1 MPKCADIVDRLR
13 AEGRLSREDY
23 ARLLREYDSS
33 TLDYIGRV
41 AREVK
46 EQTFGNGV
54 YLRGLVE
61 ISNRCS
67 CGCYYCGLRAE
78 NQSVVRYSMSAD
90 EILASCATGYRAGL
104 RTFVLQGGEVKGR
117 EDFVAEVVRQ
127 IKAQFEG
134 VAVTLSLGEQPTEVY
149 ELWRRAGAD
158 RYLLRH
164 ESAVKEHYEQIH
176 PPRMSFEGRHKC
188 LAELRRL
195 GYQIGAGFMVGVAGQ
210 TVDVLVE
217 EMKLLEELRP
227 EMVGIGPFM
236 PQADTPLGGQPR
248 GGVELTL
255 LLLSMAR
262 LVLPESLIPATTA
275 LATAEGSGTIKGVLA
290 GANVVMPN
298 ITPACYRE
306 QYAIYDGKK
315 SSGTECVEGIEK
327 LDRELAEVG
336 CRVDLSRG
344 DHPKFRSIEE
354 KK

>member
-1 MPKCADIVDRLR
+1 M
-13 AEGRLSREDY
+13 
-23 ARLLREYDSS
+23 LREYDSS

-78 NQSVVRYSMSAD
+78 NQSVVRYSMSVD

-104 RTFVLQGGEVKGR
+104 RTFVLQGGQVAGR
-117 EDFVAEVVRQ
+117 EEFVAEVVRQ
-127 IKAQFEG
+127 IKARFEG
-134 VAVTLSLGEQPTEVY
+134 VAVTLSLGEQPAEVY
-149 ELWRRAGAD
+149 ELWRKAGAD

-164 ESAVKEHYEQIH
+164 ESAVREHYEQIH
-176 PPRMSFEGRHKC
+176 PSGMSFEMRHRC

-195 GYQIGAGFMVGVAGQ
+195 GYQIGAGFMVGVPGQ
-210 TVDVLVE
+210 SVDVLVE

-227 EMVGIGPFM
+227 EMVGIGPFI
-236 PQADTPLGGQPR
+236 PQADTPFGDRPR
-248 GGVELTL
+248 GSVELTL
-255 LLLSMAR
+255 LLLSMVR
-262 LVLPESLIPATTA
+262 LVLPEALLPATTA
-275 LATAEGSGTIKGVLA
+275 LATAEGSGTIRGVLA

-298 ITPACYRE
+298 ITPLCYRDK
-306 QYAIYDGKK
+306 YAIYDGKK
-315 SSGTECVEGIEK
+315 SSGTECVEGIER
-327 LDRELAEVG
+327 LDQELAEIG
-336 CRVDLSRG
+336 SRVDLSRG